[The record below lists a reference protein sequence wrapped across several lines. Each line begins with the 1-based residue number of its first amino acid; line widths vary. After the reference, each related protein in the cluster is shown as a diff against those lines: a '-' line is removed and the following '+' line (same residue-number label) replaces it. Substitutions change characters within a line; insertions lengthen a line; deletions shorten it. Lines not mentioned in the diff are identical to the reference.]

1 MTSSI
6 LSLSPYS
13 YSNYVSSSSAGK
25 LSVPVNPSAVIY
37 AQFDYVSGV
46 AASAGQS
53 GVSVTK
59 IQILNSLINNLTA
72 LRNESK
78 DDVPM
83 YTETGNENTDAL
95 IDKLHSELKKAM
107 SKEPE
112 ATFMLSGA
120 QPMNGDVLNLMV

>member
-83 YTETGNENTDAL
+83 YTETENTDAL

>member
-1 MTSSI
+1 MTSNI

-13 YSNYVSSSSAGK
+13 YGNYAVNPANK
-25 LSVPVNPSAVIY
+25 LSVPVSPSAVIY
-37 AQFDYVSGV
+37 AQFDHISGV
-46 AASAGQS
+46 AAPSGQK

-59 IQILNSLINNLTA
+59 IQILNSLINNLRA

-78 DDVPM
+78 DDTAQNVP
-83 YTETGNENTDAL
+83 TENKDAL
-95 IDKLHSELKKAM
+95 IDRLHAELKRTM

-120 QPMNGDVLNLMV
+120 QPMNGDVLSIMV